1 MSQNY
6 GEVLCQAV
14 DEIVR
19 TRLEGIS
26 YDQTILCTIVDD
38 SKREQGVYVVT
49 NNSTTKFEAFSSI
62 TNYRNRDNVYV
73 QIPSGDWN
81 QQKIIVA
88 KKTAKDNEPFVYK
101 RPFESLVDI
110 TGNLIKDN
118 IDDNLTGLLANSN
131 DHQVITL
138 WTYNIDN
145 DALSK
150 STGKPHAAY
159 TRLGLQAGF
168 KSLISPFYDND
179 TVYNVTSGDYGL
191 RLIITATDEKTS
203 KEEADKQAEYVLYLN
218 CADMNGNPYDFQS
231 YYTQE
236 KVFDISQIGKIQT
249 MSLEFY
255 QTPGTFKSAEG
266 KLVPYTDFLGNSL
279 PPNLFT
285 DDVYISLGYDTS
297 EFDSEM
303 VYVYTLDSTTYSRS
317 ANPLSDNY
325 KEVQLRWIHQQED
338 GSFKSITANDKMD
351 YEIRWYKYELGH
363 ASADEY
369 SGVYWK
375 NLSVQEVINGES
387 SYSIKDEDWKTH
399 NEASATIDQRY
410 PQFFTTWLIPDTT
423 LQEERIKAIILYNG
437 QPYRSN
443 LLVCENED
451 EVVNKATVDAVQALS
466 INCEDNTYGNYRIY
480 GQGGSLLD
488 NAQFSIIREWK
499 PMFKSSTGGLDVAPS
514 ELIEAESIEWIIPTK
529 KTMIEIDSAFLE
541 NADVSYEDNDDAR
554 IHIKRTG
561 IGVKGNDISKCNLQK
576 YRIKSYY
583 SQSYSDNTIQCKIVK
598 DKITYTAVKELT
610 FGIAGTSGTDCTFII
625 DFDNGV
631 SAVSASGSSAVTVTA
646 RLYDY
651 ENTEQPDLLAQRTI
665 EWSWKT
671 SDGQLTHRAISGG
684 PNCQREIVFNNRT
697 ADGSN
702 YNILQAKVSWGDGN
716 LITYLPIPIRTS
728 TQYAYMSGTSQ
739 VIYNSAGEILDL
751 FANPYIIYDNSGNEV
766 SSIDWSVKN
775 NSSQESRYSPTITTD
790 TRSGYQYLKPLSFY
804 VENACKEVCAIG
816 KVGNTVVWSQPILI
830 MQNRY
835 PSAMLNQWD
844 GKLIVDEEGGS
855 ILAPR
860 MAAGMKHTE
869 DGTFSGVVLGNW
881 GSTNSDN
888 SLTSGDTGLYGFD
901 HGEQTYAFKQD
912 GTAFIGK
919 DGIGRISFNTTE
931 PGVITSGA
939 YTAGV
944 SGMQINLAQG
954 TIDAH
959 TFTLTAGKNNTTPI
973 GGIDNTILIDT
984 EADEYPFRIGSNF
997 YVDWLGN
1004 LTAQNASFNNGNFSG
1019 TISGSTIT
1027 GSEIYVPSKENPSFS
1042 VDAAGVL
1049 YANGAD
1055 ITGTIDA
1062 TTLNCENGFIGGWSI
1077 TADSLKGGNNT
1088 VLGSDG
1094 SFGNGSSFQVGANG
1108 SVNTNGATITGG
1120 KIQGASIGIGNGTNY
1135 NAFTVDSNGNLSIG
1149 SDQFK
1154 VTSAGAMTA
1163 ENATIRGHV
1172 EAATGSI
1179 GGWNISTGNKDPIT
1193 GADTETSARG
1203 WNALWAVSGSGY
1215 YTVLDP
1221 SRDNVIAVGIPASYA
1236 FNNHNYAQFRIT
1248 SQGDL
1253 IVGGQDAPFKVTQEG
1268 VMTATKGQIAT
1279 WNIGANSLWNGGSE
1293 QSPTLYYGTNGITA
1307 TIGGASR
1314 SSIIFKA
1321 GSDFGVDNTGKVYA
1335 NNLTITGGS
1344 FKIGNNFEVTTDGIL
1359 TAKSGTL
1366 GGWTIDANG
1375 LKNSNSTAVLT
1386 PTNFKLGAFNVDST
1400 GAITTGAFKVSAAG
1414 AITAGT
1420 NFSVSATGELTAKS
1434 GTLGGWKITSS
1445 GLQSANGY
1453 IKLNSSETSTA
1464 NAVYITDGSGGTYF
1478 RVQNNGYFEAR
1489 SGTVGPWVISSYYLS
1504 NGSESSSKRVAF
1516 YPRNSE
1522 STVVG
1527 YIGGAVFNDDSS
1539 VAISGKLSVGGSLV
1553 ATQEDIDY
1561 LIEEIND
1568 LWDYVLSLE

>member
-14 DEIVR
+14 DEIIR

-38 SKREQGVYVVT
+38 SKREQGIYTVT
-49 NNSTTKFEAFSSI
+49 NNNTTKFEAFSAVA
-62 TNYRNRDNVYV
+62 NYRNKDNVYV

-88 KKTAKDNEPFVYK
+88 KKTVKNDEPFIYK

-110 TGNLIKDN
+110 TGNLIKDD

-131 DHQVITL
+131 EYQSITL
-138 WTYNIDN
+138 WTYNIN
-145 DALSK
+145 NNALSK
-150 STGKPHAAY
+150 ATGDPHAAY
-159 TRLGLQAGF
+159 TRLGIQAGF
-168 KSLISPFYDND
+168 KSLINPFYDND
-179 TVYNVTSGDYGL
+179 TVYNVTNGDYGL
-191 RLIITATDEKTS
+191 RLIITTIDEKTS
-203 KEEADKQAEYVLYLN
+203 KEDVNKQAEYVLYLN

-266 KLVPYTDFLGNSL
+266 KLVPHADFLGNLL

-303 VYVYTLDSTTYSRS
+303 IYIYTLDSTTYSRS
-317 ANPLSDNY
+317 ANPLSNNY

-338 GSFKSITANDKMD
+338 GSFKSITSNDKID

-375 NLSVQEVINGES
+375 NLSVQEVVNGNS
-387 SYSIKDEDWKTH
+387 SYLIKDEDWKTH
-399 NEASATIDQRY
+399 NEASATADKRH

-480 GQGGSLLD
+480 GQGSSLLD
-488 NAQFSIIREWK
+488 NAQSSITREWK
-499 PMFKSSTGGLDVAPS
+499 PMFKSSTGGLDVAPT
-514 ELIEAESIEWIIPTK
+514 ELVEAESIEWIIPTK
-529 KTMIEIDSAFLE
+529 KTMIEIDDAFLE
-541 NADVSYEDNDDAR
+541 NASVSYEDNDDAR
-554 IHIKRTG
+554 IHIKR
-561 IGVKGNDISKCNLQK
+561 IGVGIKGNDISGCNLQK

-631 SAVSASGSSAVTVTA
+631 SAVSASGSNAVTVTA

-665 EWSWKT
+665 TWSWKT
-671 SDGQLTHRAISGG
+671 SDGQLTHRAVSGG
-684 PNCQREIVFNNRT
+684 PNYQREIVFNSRT

-702 YNILQAKVSWGDGN
+702 YNILQATVPWGDGN
-716 LITYLPIPIRTS
+716 LIAYLPIPIRAS

-751 FANPYIIYDNSGNEV
+751 FANPYIVYNNSGNEV
-766 SSIDWSVKN
+766 SSVNWSVKN
-775 NSSQESRYSPTITTD
+775 NSSQESKYSPTITTD

-804 VENACKEVCAIG
+804 VENACEKVCAIG
-816 KVGNTVVWSQPILI
+816 KVGSTVIWSQPILI

-844 GKLIVDEEGGS
+844 GKLVIDEEGGS

-860 MAAGMKHTE
+860 MAAGMKHTD
-869 DGTFSGVVLGNW
+869 DGTFSGVILGNW
-881 GSTNSDN
+881 GGTNSDN
-888 SLTSGDTGLYGFD
+888 SLTSGETGLYGFD

-919 DGIGRISFNTTE
+919 AGVGRISFNDSE
-931 PGVITSGA
+931 PGVIQSGA
-939 YTAGV
+939 YTAGQT
-944 SGMQINLAQG
+944 GMKINLAEG

-959 TFTLTAGKNNTTPI
+959 TFTLTAGKTGFYPT
-973 GGIDNTILIDT
+973 GGTDKTILIDT
-984 EADEYPFRIGSNF
+984 EADTYPLQLGSKF
-997 YVDWLGN
+997 QVDWDGN
-1004 LTAQNASFNNGNFSG
+1004 LTASDATFDGNGVFYGEIYASGGELGDLTVTGTLTGG
-1019 TISGSTIT
+1019 TISGTLIDAGTIEGGSIT
-1027 GSEIYVPSKENPSFS
+1027 GTSINNGNGSFS
-1042 VDAAGVL
+1042 VDA
-1049 YANGAD
+1049 NGNLIASSAT
-1055 ITGTIDA
+1055 ITGTVTATGGQIGNWGISDGEISNGV
-1062 TTLNCENGFIGGWSI
+1062 TTLG
-1077 TADSLKGGNNT
+1077 A
-1088 VLGSDG
+1088 DG
-1094 SFGNGSSFQVGANG
+1094 SFSSAD
-1108 SVNTNGATITGG
+1108 ATITGG
-1120 KIQGASIGIGNGTNY
+1120 SLNIGSGQ
-1135 NAFTVDSNGNLSIG
+1135 FTVDANGNM
-1149 SDQFK
+1149 
-1154 VTSAGAMTA
+1154 VAESATL
-1163 ENATIRGHV
+1163 RGHV
-1172 EAATGSI
+1172 EATSGSI
-1179 GGWNISTGNKDPIT
+1179 GGWYMYEGYDAPPNSPGQ
-1193 GADTETSARG
+1193 ASSRG
-1203 WNALWAVSGSGY
+1203 WKALYSNYGSYWAV
-1215 YTVLDP
+1215 LDAG
-1221 SRDNVIAVGIPASYA
+1221 RDNVIAVGIPSNYV
-1236 FNNHNYAQFRIT
+1236 FREGDGGHNHAQLRVT
-1248 SQGDL
+1248 NAGDL
-1253 IVGGQDAPFKVTQEG
+1253 IIGGDEEPFKVTQQG
-1268 VMTATKGQIAT
+1268 VLTATAG
-1279 WNIGANSLWNGGSE
+1279 
-1293 QSPTLYYGTNGITA
+1293 
-1307 TIGGASR
+1307 TIGGWTIGEDSLSTTGLTLSASASGAQLSGG
-1314 SSIIFKA
+1314 SSTARAA
-1321 GSDFGVDNTGKVYA
+1321 GSGYWAIKADGSAEFS
-1335 NNLTITGGS
+1335 NLKITGGEITIKDS
-1344 FKIGNNFEVTTDGIL
+1344 SGNTAFGVTSAGVL
-1359 TAKSGTL
+1359 TARSGTL
-1366 GGWTIDANG
+1366 GGWTIDTNG

-1386 PTNFKLGAFNVDST
+1386 PTNFKLGAFSVDST
-1400 GAITTGAFKVSAAG
+1400 GAITTGAFKVSAAGAITAGNFSVTAAG

-1453 IKLNSSETSTA
+1453 IKLNSSESSTA
-1464 NAVYITDGSGGTYF
+1464 YAVYISDGASGTNF
-1478 RVQNNGYFEAR
+1478 HVQNNGYFEAR
-1489 SGTVGPWVISSYYLS
+1489 SGTIGDWIVSTYYLS
-1504 NGSESSSKRVAF
+1504 NGDTSSSARVAF
-1516 YPRNSE
+1516 YPKD
-1522 STVVG
+1522 STG
-1527 YIGGAVFNDDSS
+1527 SYTALIGALKIYKDGRVLLGDTD
-1539 VAISGKLSVGGSLV
+1539 LSTLPTKMNALSAEVDALADTV
-1553 ATQEDIDY
+1553 DI
-1561 LIEEIND
+1561 LID
-1568 LWDYVLSLE
+1568 MVLSG

>member
-1 MSQNY
+1 MNQNY

-19 TRLEGIS
+19 KRLEGIS
-26 YDQTILCTIVDD
+26 YDQTILCTVVDD
-38 SKREQGVYVVT
+38 SKREQGIYVVT
-49 NNSTTKFEAFSSI
+49 NNNTTKFEAFSTV
-62 TNYRNRDNVYV
+62 TNYRNKDNVYV

-88 KKTAKDNEPFVYK
+88 KKTSKNDEPFIYK

-118 IDDNLTGLLANSN
+118 INDNLTGLLANSN
-131 DHQVITL
+131 EYESIIL
-138 WTYNIDN
+138 WTYNIDT
-145 DALSK
+145 DALSTA
-150 STGKPHAAY
+150 TGNPHAAY
-159 TRLGLQAGF
+159 TRLGIQAGF
-168 KSLISPFYDND
+168 KSLINPFYDND
-179 TVYNVTSGDYGL
+179 TVYNVTNGDYGL
-191 RLIITATDEKTS
+191 RLIITTIDEKTS
-203 KEEADKQAEYVLYLN
+203 KEDVNKQAEYVLYLN

-266 KLVPYTDFLGNSL
+266 KLVPYVDFLGNSL

-303 VYVYTLDSTTYSRS
+303 VYIYTLDSTTYSRS
-317 ANPLSDNY
+317 ANPLSNNY

-338 GSFKSITANDKMD
+338 GSFKSITSNDKMD

-375 NLSVQEVINGES
+375 NLSVQEVINGNS

-399 NEASATIDQRY
+399 NEASATADQRY

-488 NAQFSIIREWK
+488 NAQSSIIREWK
-499 PMFKSSTGGLDVAPS
+499 PMFKSSTGGLDVAPT

-529 KTMIEIDSAFLE
+529 KTMIEIDDAFLE
-541 NADVSYEDNDDAR
+541 NANVSYEDNDDAR
-554 IHIKRTG
+554 IHIKRIG
-561 IGVKGNDISKCNLQK
+561 VGVKGNDISGCNLQK

-651 ENTEQPDLLAQRTI
+651 ENTEQPNLLAQRTI
-665 EWSWKT
+665 TWSWKT
-671 SDGQLTHRAISGG
+671 SDGQLTHRAVSGG
-684 PNCQREIVFNNRT
+684 PNCQREIIFNNRT

-702 YNILQAKVSWGDGN
+702 YNILQASIPWGDGD
-716 LITYLPIPIRTS
+716 LIAYLPIPIRAS

-751 FANPYIIYDNSGNEV
+751 FANPYIVYDNSGNEV
-766 SSIDWSVKN
+766 SSVNWSVKN
-775 NSSQESRYSPTITTD
+775 NSSQENRYSPTITTD

-804 VENACKEVCAIG
+804 VENACEKVCVIG
-816 KVGNTVVWSQPILI
+816 KAGNIIVWSQPILI

-844 GKLIVDEEGGS
+844 GKLIIDKEGGS

-881 GSTNSDN
+881 GNTNSDN
-888 SLTSGDTGLYGFD
+888 SLTSGETGLYGFD

-919 DGIGRISFNTTE
+919 AGVGRISFNDSE
-931 PGVITSGA
+931 PGVIESGA
-939 YTAGV
+939 YAAGQT
-944 SGMQINLAQG
+944 GMKINLATG

-959 TFTLTAGKNNTTPI
+959 TFTLTAGQTGFYPI
-973 GGIDNTILIDT
+973 GGVNKTILIDT
-984 EADEYPFRIGSNF
+984 EANQYPLQIGSKF
-997 YVDWLGN
+997 QVDWDGNLTASDAVFDGSGEFHGAIYATSGELGN
-1004 LTAQNASFNNGNFSG
+1004 LTVTGTLTGGIIYGTTVDAGIITGGSITGTSINNGKG
-1019 TISGSTIT
+1019 
-1027 GSEIYVPSKENPSFS
+1027 SFS
-1042 VDAAGVL
+1042 VDA
-1049 YANGAD
+1049 NGNL
-1055 ITGTIDA
+1055 IA
-1062 TTLNCENGFIGGWSI
+1062 TS
-1077 TADSLKGGNNT
+1077 
-1088 VLGSDG
+1088 
-1094 SFGNGSSFQVGANG
+1094 
-1108 SVNTNGATITGG
+1108 ATITGTVTATEG
-1120 KIQGASIGIGNGTNY
+1120 QIGNWGISNGAISNGATTLGADGAFGSSNVTITGGSL
-1135 NAFTVDSNGNLSIG
+1135 NIGSGQFTVDTKGNMI
-1149 SDQFK
+1149 
-1154 VTSAGAMTA
+1154 A
-1163 ENATIRGHV
+1163 ESATIRGHV
-1172 EAATGSI
+1172 EATSGSI
-1179 GGWNISTGNKDPIT
+1179 GGWYMYEGYNAPPNSPGQ
-1193 GADTETSARG
+1193 SSSRG
-1203 WNALWAVSGSGY
+1203 WKALYSNYGSY
-1215 YTVLDP
+1215 WTVLDAG
-1221 SRDNVIAVGIPASYA
+1221 RDNVIAVGIPSSYV
-1236 FNNHNYAQFRIT
+1236 FNENDGGHNHAQLRIT
-1248 SQGDL
+1248 NGGDL
-1253 IVGGQDAPFKVTQEG
+1253 IIGGSEAPFKVTQEG

-1279 WNIGANSLWNGGSE
+1279 WNIGTNSLWNGGSE
-1293 QSPTLYYGTNGITA
+1293 ASPTLYYGTSGITV
-1307 TIGGASR
+1307 TIGRASR
-1314 SSIIFKA
+1314 SNIIFKA

-1344 FKIGNNFEVTTDGIL
+1344 FKIGNNFEVTTDGTL

-1366 GGWTIDANG
+1366 GGWTVDAKG
-1375 LKNSNSTAVLT
+1375 LRNLSNTAVLT
-1386 PTNFKLGAFNVDST
+1386 PSQFKLGAFSVASS
-1400 GAITTGAFKVSAAG
+1400 GAITTG
-1414 AITAGT
+1414 T
-1420 NFSVSATGELTAKS
+1420 FSVSASGDLIAATGTIGGNWYITEGTLSTRQNAFPYSSYSGTMSTCITISSAASEIFQSYFDPNYQEGIFMGSNTAIMMLGFNSTIWMPSPQSQILLGGELRLVGTTGEISINGDTGKS
-1434 GTLGGWKITSS
+1434 G
-1445 GLQSANGY
+1445 Y
-1453 IKLNSSETSTA
+1453 IRE
-1464 NAVYITDGSGGTYF
+1464 Y
-1478 RVQNNGYFEAR
+1478 
-1489 SGTVGPWVISSYYLS
+1489 
-1504 NGSESSSKRVAF
+1504 
-1516 YPRNSE
+1516 NSE
-1522 STVVG
+1522 GKVIATHRFSRG
-1527 YIGGAVFNDDSS
+1527 LYMGA
-1539 VAISGKLSVGGSLV
+1539 
-1553 ATQEDIDY
+1553 E
-1561 LIEEIND
+1561 
-1568 LWDYVLSLE
+1568 